1 MPRLSLESGRRIW
14 YEEQGEGRPLVLLHG
29 WCMSSRVWRPQL
41 ETLKSRFRVIAP
53 DLAGH
58 GRSDASP
65 DGFHLPGLGV
75 DLEELFRSLALEDA
89 LLVGWSLG
97 AQLALWA
104 AGPLRERLSGL
115 VLVSGTPRFTAGE
128 DFSPG
133 LDARELRG
141 MRARMR
147 RDPRGTLRD
156 FVSGMFVPGECG
168 QPHLVETIRQLL
180 GDIPLPKTEVAL
192 QGLELLA
199 ETDLRAL
206 LQDVDLPTLIM
217 GGDRDAICL
226 PGASAYMARRIPE
239 TSQVI
244 FSGCGHAP
252 FLTRC
257 TEFNDAVTKFGRRI
271 FEQSR

>member
-1 MPRLSLESGRRIW
+1 MPRLFLESGRRIW
-14 YEEQGEGRPLVLLHG
+14 YEDEGEGPPLVLLHG
-29 WCMSSRVWRPQL
+29 WCMSSQVWRSQR
-41 ETLKSRFRVIAP
+41 ETLRSRFRVIAP

-65 DGFHLPGLGV
+65 DGFHLSLLV
-75 DLEELFRSLALEDA
+75 ADLEELFRFLALEDA
-89 LLVGWSLG
+89 LLAGWSLG
-97 AQLALWA
+97 AHLALW
-104 AGPLRERLSGL
+104 GCGSLRARLSGL
-115 VLVSGTPRFTAGE
+115 ILVSGTPRFTACG
-128 DFSPG
+128 DFYPG

-180 GDIPLPKTEVAL
+180 GEIPLPKTEVAL

-199 ETDLRAL
+199 EADLRAL
-206 LQDVDLPTLIM
+206 LQDVEMPTLIM
-217 GGDRDAICL
+217 GGDRDGICL
-226 PGASAYMARRIPE
+226 PGASAYMAQRIPE
-239 TSQVI
+239 SSRVI

-257 TEFNDAVTKFGRRI
+257 TEFNDAITTFSRRI
-271 FEQSR
+271 LEQAR